1 MAKIAVIPSHILSED
16 KMLKIGIFG
25 LTGRMGR
32 AIIDHVLSSKDAVIM
47 GGTSHEQQGNI
58 HHHGQDYHFKIFT
71 DIDDLVEL
79 CDVMI
84 DFSTASI
91 LSRHLEACV
100 RHKKPIV
107 IGTTGFDANTQNK
120 IQESSGHIA
129 VLQSGNMSLGVN
141 ILSVLVQKTASIL
154 GNDWD
159 IEITEGH
166 HRNKID
172 APSGTALLLGESAAA
187 GRGQS
192 LKEIQRLERT
202 GHTGIRPAGEIGFSV
217 IRAGSIIGDHSVL
230 FAHENEHI
238 TLSHHA
244 RNRNIFASGAVFAAK
259 KIVSMPTGFYK
270 MTDVLDLGL

>member
-1 MAKIAVIPSHILSED
+1 
-16 KMLKIGIFG
+16 
-25 LTGRMGR
+25 
-32 AIIDHVLSSKDAVIM
+32 
-47 GGTSHEQQGNI
+47 
-58 HHHGQDYHFKIFT
+58 
-71 DIDDLVEL
+71 
-79 CDVMI
+79 
-84 DFSTASI
+84 
-91 LSRHLEACV
+91 
-100 RHKKPIV
+100 
-107 IGTTGFDANTQNK
+107 
-120 IQESSGHIA
+120 

-141 ILSVLVQKTASIL
+141 ILSVLVQKTASLL

-187 GRGQS
+187 GRKQS
-192 LKEIQRLERT
+192 LKDIQRLERV

-238 TLSHHA
+238 TLSHQA
-244 RNRNIFASGAVFAAK
+244 QNRNIFASGAVFAAK